1 MVGGLSRTLF
11 IIHIL
16 LLIKFDGKGMDLDF
30 QEMMGS
36 EKFKTFLFLH
46 SLKSIK

>member
-1 MVGGLSRTLF
+1 MVGGISEALF

-30 QEMMGS
+30 SRNDGIR
-36 EKFKTFLFLH
+36 K
-46 SLKSIK
+46 I